1 MSIPKQP
8 RQLMINI
15 MYLVLTA
22 LLALNVS
29 AEIFNAF
36 KVVDKGLVAS
46 NIAYDNANN
55 PLPELIATSAK
66 KKPEY
71 QKYADRVPAVR
82 AASKEFTDYVQE
94 IIDHMIDQSG
104 DKDGSISD
112 GDFETYKNVTDYKGQ
127 KDKDITTRYL
137 VKEGK
142 GEELKAKIEESRQK
156 FLAQVDENKRAEI
169 DAKIPLHIDDVSW
182 KNSIDKSKKSW
193 ADFNFRQMPLGATLP
208 ILNKFINDAKASEAT
223 VLNYLLD
230 EVGGSSTDVVL
241 DKFAVVSSPEKSY
254 IIKGET
260 YKTEL
265 FLSAAASAE
274 SSNTKVSIS
283 VNGQSL
289 PMNNGVATWSTPAG
303 AVGVRRYTA
312 VATVVNPVTGETQS
326 YNKEFEFE
334 VGERSVSVS
343 PTKMNVFYIGVDNPV
358 EVSAAGVPSA
368 QVNVSMSGAGGGSI
382 SRNSDGTFNVKV
394 TTPTPVGQFAKIV
407 VSAPGLNASKDF
419 RVKRIPDPVAKLSAK
434 TGGGLTSG
442 EFKAQ
447 AGVIAALDNF
457 DFDARCN
464 IEGFQ
469 LVRVAKRADPE
480 FATNR
485 GGRYV
490 DEAQRLVDKATAGD
504 RYFFDNVK
512 AKCPGDPAGREINSM
527 VFTIR

>member
-1 MSIPKQP
+1 
-8 RQLMINI
+8 MINI

-36 KVVDKGLVAS
+36 KVVDKGLVDS
-46 NIAYDNANN
+46 NIAYDRANE
-55 PLPELIATSAK
+55 PLPNLITEGAK

-82 AASKEFTDYVQE
+82 QASKEFTDYVQGL
-94 IIDHMIDQSG
+94 IDYMIDHGGNKNGVVD
-104 DKDGSISD
+104 D
-112 GDFETYKNVTDYKGQ
+112 GDYETYKGVTHLRGQ

-137 VKEGK
+137 VNGEKGVPGK
-142 GEELKAKIEESRQK
+142 GEELKAKIEEYRQK
-156 FLAQVDENKRAEI
+156 FLAAVDPAQQAAV
-169 DAKIPLHIDDVSW
+169 DSKIPLRIDDESW
-182 KNSIDKSKKSW
+182 KHSLDKSKKTWS
-193 ADFNFRQMPLGATLP
+193 DFNFRQMPLQATLP

-223 VLNYLLD
+223 VLNYLL
-230 EVGGSSTDVVL
+230 EQVGTSKDVVL
-241 DKFAVVSSPEKSY
+241 DKFAVVSAPEKSY
-254 IIKGET
+254 VIKGET

-265 FLSAAASAE
+265 FLGAAAGAE
-274 SSNTKVSIS
+274 TSNTRVSIS

-289 PMNNGVATWSTPAG
+289 PMKDGVATWTTPA
-303 AVGVRRYTA
+303 AQVGVRKYTA
-312 VATVVNPVTGETQS
+312 IATVTNPVTNEVTP
-326 YNKEFEFE
+326 YKREFEFE

-358 EVSAAGVPSA
+358 EVSAAGVPSN
-368 QVNVSMSGAGGGSI
+368 QVNVSMTGSGGGSI

-394 TTPTPVGQFAKIV
+394 TTPTKLGEFARIAV
-407 VSAPGLNASKDF
+407 TAPGLNAGKDF
-419 RVKRIPDPVAKLSAK
+419 RVKRIPDPVARLSTKA
-434 TGGGLTSG
+434 GGGMSPG

-447 AGVIAALDNF
+447 QGVGAFLDNF
-457 DFDARCN
+457 DFDAKCN

-480 FATNR
+480 FATNK
-485 GGRYV
+485 GARYI
-490 DEAQRLVDKATAGD
+490 DEAQRLIDKATAGD

-512 AKCPGDPAGREINSM
+512 ARCPGDPAGREINSM